1 MNRTDIRPAV
11 IGIAAGVATI
21 AGLIAW
27 SEFEPHR
34 ELAYQLAR
42 RRLTAAE
49 RAELD
54 RIAAEQRA
62 DQAERA
68 SFYEKQ
74 DAERVARQAEVLAG
88 FEPQLLTTAAAVT
101 SPAELSLEELVAEI
115 VYTEGKYRSLDGW
128 IQDPRASD
136 HAAALREEWRRRNAP
151 EARWTRSRV
160 EQLRYDLARNKIDGA
175 TRAPYAPIP
184 PFAPEGEAQDIYQDP
199 FGVDAAAADREAQP

>member
-1 MNRTDIRPAV
+1 MNRNDIRPAV

-27 SEFEPHR
+27 VEFEPHR

-68 SFYEKQ
+68 RFFEEQ
-74 DAERVARQAEVLAG
+74 DAERAARQAEVLAG
-88 FEPQLLTTAAAVT
+88 FEPELLTTAAAVN
-101 SPAELSLEELVAEI
+101 SPAELSLEELVGEI
-115 VYTEGKYRSLDGW
+115 VYTEAKYRSVDGW
-128 IQDPRASD
+128 ILDPRSGD
-136 HAAALREEWRRRNAP
+136 HAAALRAEWWRRDSGL
-151 EARWTRSRV
+151 ERWTRSRV
-160 EQLRYDLARNKIDGA
+160 EQLRYDLARNKIEGA

-184 PFAPEGEAQDIYQDP
+184 PFMPEGEGQDLYRDP
-199 FGVDAAAADREAQP
+199 FGVDAAAADREVQP